1 VRDHVSMP
9 SEEMPVALAETHEVL
24 TRGPITLLL
33 RRDWKEALPVEAMLE
48 GSPLAAW
55 GVPVEHGLSGRGPVH
70 VLRTSRG
77 EIVAK
82 AYSRGGLIG
91 GVLRHWYMDA
101 KRPLREAAVA
111 EELMRRDCPT
121 PPVVAARITRGVAG
135 LVKLEIATA
144 RVEGARDLLNVL
156 QGLLRGEFEEKQ
168 PVGNQEDVGHVPSWD
183 QLAVDSGQT
192 LRMLHDAGLHH
203 RDLQVKNLLVPSVCV
218 GEVPAADRALVVLDL
233 DRCSV
238 GEPPSHVERVRSL
251 ARFARSLV
259 KSGLLPG
266 LARKGRGFELR
277 RGVRLFISAYGAL
290 PGVRRSLLLHD
301 VRVRLQKS
309 LRTHEVLW
317 NDPLRE
323 LGGGNSAREGRLRP

>member
-1 VRDHVSMP
+1 MP

-101 KRPLREAAVA
+101 HRPFREAAVA
-111 EELMRRDCPT
+111 EELMRRNCPT
-121 PPVVAARITRGVAG
+121 PPVVAARVTRGPAG

-144 RVEGARDLLNVL
+144 RVEGARDLLDVL
-156 QGLLRGEFEEKQ
+156 RSLLRGKLEGQ
-168 PVGNQEDVGHVPSWD
+168 QSIHNQGDAGHVSTWD
-183 QLAVDSGQT
+183 QLAVEAGRT

-203 RDLQVKNLLVPSVCV
+203 RDLQVKNLLVPKDLADA
-218 GEVPAADRALVVLDL
+218 VPAADRTLVVLDL
-233 DRCSV
+233 DRCTVS
-238 GEPPSHVERVRSL
+238 EPPTRAERVQSL
-251 ARFARSLV
+251 TRFARSLV

-266 LARKGRGFELR
+266 LSSKGSEFELR

-290 PGVRRSLLLHD
+290 PGGGRRLLLHD
-301 VRVRLQKS
+301 VRARLRKS

-317 NDPLRE
+317 NDPLRRA
-323 LGGGNSAREGRLRP
+323 GGGKLDDGDG